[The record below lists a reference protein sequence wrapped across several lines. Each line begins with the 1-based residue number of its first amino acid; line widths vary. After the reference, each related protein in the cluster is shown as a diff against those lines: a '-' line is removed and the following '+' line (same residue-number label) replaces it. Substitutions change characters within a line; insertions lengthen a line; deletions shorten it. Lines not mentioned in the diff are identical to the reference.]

1 MNGVIGSGERSIQI
15 PQLLQNALQF
25 QKETP

>member
-15 PQLLQNALQF
+15 PQSLQNALQF